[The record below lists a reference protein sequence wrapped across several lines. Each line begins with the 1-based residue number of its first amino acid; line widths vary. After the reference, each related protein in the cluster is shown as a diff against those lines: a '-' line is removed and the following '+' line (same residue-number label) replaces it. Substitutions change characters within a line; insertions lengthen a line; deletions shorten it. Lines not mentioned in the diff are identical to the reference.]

1 MIPALSHLPGRG
13 IPETSIYDLLKRF
26 RAERDKSKLLNDL
39 DSFKSAI
46 K

>member
-1 MIPALSHLPGRG
+1 MPALIHLPGRG
-13 IPETSIYDLLKRF
+13 IPLISIYDLLKRF

-39 DSFKSAI
+39 ESFKSVI